1 MVKPH
6 NLGVPPSLGH
16 DRDRSIGRVAS
27 LVSNQLVQLLMV
39 VGSSA
44 RASVDLLLV
53 LGVPQLVLLGIV
65 CSPHRVFS
73 TSGVLDLLLHLLD
86 LSLQLHLDLLLTL
99 ALSLGD
105 LCSREL
111 LVTLPVLDRR
121 ESVRSDLLAI
131 CLPVALPFLLLPLFG
146 LLLL

>member
-6 NLGVPPSLGH
+6 NLGVPSSLGH

-44 RASVDLLLV
+44 RSSVDLLLV
-53 LGVPQLVLLGIV
+53 LSVPQLVLLGIV
-65 CSPHRVFS
+65 GGPHRVFGS
-73 TSGVLDLLLHLLD
+73 SGDIGLLLHLLD
-86 LSLQLHLDLLLTL
+86 LSLQLRLDLLLTL

-111 LVTLPVLDRR
+111 LVTLPVLNRR